1 MDLTNERIHVVG
13 LGGTLRESSTSRW
26 ALEHALK
33 AAENAGATTELL
45 ALADLDLPM
54 FKPGKALHEY
64 GPSVARLVAAARA
77 TDAMIWS
84 TAGYHGTIAGAT
96 KNALDFLEFLAK
108 DEMPYLQD
116 RVVGLI
122 ATAAGELAAVN
133 ALNAMVHTAHAL
145 RATVAPQMVAIPR
158 ALTVFDHGGRIL
170 DPQLASRLE
179 WLGRRVVDLAAKYQP
194 ARLDLVAA

>member
-1 MDLTNERIHVVG
+1 MDSRNERIHVVG
-13 LGGTLRESSTSRW
+13 LGGTLRENSTSRW

-33 AAENAGATTELL
+33 AAETAGATTELL

-64 GPSVARLVAAARA
+64 GPSVARLVTAARSA
-77 TDAMIWS
+77 DAMIWS

-108 DEMPYLQD
+108 DAMPYLHD

-122 ATAAGELAAVN
+122 ATAGGELAAVN
-133 ALNAMVHTAHAL
+133 ALNAMAHTAHAL
-145 RATVAPQMVAIPR
+145 RGTVAPLMIAIPR
-158 ALTVFDHGGRIL
+158 SWAVFDQDGRML
-170 DPQLASRLE
+170 DPKWASRLDQ
-179 WLGRRVVDLAAKYQP
+179 LGRLVVNLAEKYQP
-194 ARLDLVAA
+194 AGLGLAAA